1 MAFDF
6 RSSGGSGGVGGLN
19 SAQANTLIEQAEN
32 SRTILRANS
41 TTGVEP
47 TSAEW
52 PAPTANDVAE
62 VILDNGTKEYFR
74 FGAPWTLEIT
84 IPAGAVG
91 STYAVNVNST
101 GSASAVAYPS
111 IVGPNTPIVIEA
123 PTGHMITSTNVGN
136 LVNGL
141 VRIPSISANTNVDV
155 VVAPVAAE
163 TAAGDSLFHITRP
176 DDTVPTSAQITAQIT
191 AENGGVAPDRAEGN
205 DVTVTLD
212 NGDFLIFDLEAD
224 LATWTQRSRI
234 NAEQSYALT
243 VNVSVGSSLTA
254 AQLFFPATVSAQTP
268 FTISVPAGHEINSA
282 SLGEITNSGEV
293 YFPNGINAA
302 TTVTIGSIAST
313 TTTGVVDF
321 DDDVANVAA
330 LVPGIIPA
338 GQQDYRAKVGT
349 NQIVY
354 RTIDGGS
361 NWDPV
366 SRQVEVDDIAG
377 LAALSEQVEN
387 QTARQLDTQT
397 TWKWNGLSW
406 EEIAGGGGFATA
418 ASDTAA
424 GSVQLTQVTELD
436 TAAIPED
443 GSAGPLVAR
452 ANQLAVYSNADNTEY
467 AFRGKALTPIV
478 NFDAAD
484 FTVNR
489 VLNADSGLEDVK
501 DFLSSLASE
510 LNAKGFIGGTFTET

>member
-41 TTGVEP
+41 TTGVAP

-293 YFPNGINAA
+293 YFPQGINAA

-321 DDDVANVAA
+321 DTDVTNVAA

-338 GQQDYRAKVGT
+338 GQQDYRAKVAT
-349 NQIVY
+349 NQLVY
-354 RTIDGGS
+354 RTIDGGANWTPTDLTIDVLGLVELS
-361 NWDPV
+361 NLTELVDTQIINVRVNNQTWQWTDEDGLERLEFAT
-366 SRQVEVDDIAG
+366 SGTSDQVREAAFPLISQPGATTT
-377 LAALSEQVEN
+377 AALGSQYESIHIDELLQDTTLNITHEINRVVVYLQV
-387 QTARQLDTQT
+387 TRP
-397 TWKWNGLSW
+397 NGFDLTVNVNGESVP
-406 EEIAGGGGFATA
+406 IASYNPALATA
-418 ASDTAA
+418 
-424 GSVQLTQVTELD
+424 QE
-436 TAAIPED
+436 
-443 GSAGPLVAR
+443 
-452 ANQLAVYSNADNTEY
+452 
-467 AFRGKALTPIV
+467 F
-478 NFDAAD
+478 
-484 FTVNR
+484 
-489 VLNADSGLEDVK
+489 
-501 DFLSSLASE
+501 SLRRFS
-510 LNAKGFIGGTFTET
+510 